1 MKVLVTGANGFIGSN
16 LVNTLLNRNHDV
28 LALCGESSKSNS
40 IKHKNLKI
48 FSCSMQEINLLES
61 EILKFKPKKVFHLA
75 AQSSPGIS
83 LKNPSYTFETNTLAT
98 INLLEILKKLSKKPR
113 VILASSS
120 SVYSKSNGK
129 EIIAEDYLTEPI
141 TMYGQSKLSMEQ
153 IGKLYVSQ
161 NDMDIVTVRPFFL
174 IGAGKNNDVCSAFA
188 QDIVEV
194 ELKIKKN
201 IEVGN
206 LKIIRDFLDIKDGL
220 EGFLIVSEKG
230 ISGEVYNLSSGKE
243 ISLKEILSIFK
254 KYSSSDIQEKIEKKW
269 IRKIDDLYRVGNPSK
284 LSKLGWNPK
293 VDIEKS
299 IQDILDFW
307 RLKKINK

>member
-1 MKVLVTGANGFIGSN
+1 
-16 LVNTLLNRNHDV
+16 
-28 LALCGESSKSNS
+28 
-40 IKHKNLKI
+40 
-48 FSCSMQEINLLES
+48 
-61 EILKFKPKKVFHLA
+61 
-75 AQSSPGIS
+75 
-83 LKNPSYTFETNTLAT
+83 
-98 INLLEILKKLSKKPR
+98 
-113 VILASSS
+113 S

-161 NDMDIVTVRPFFL
+161 NDMDIVIVRPFFL

>member
-48 FSCSMQEINLLES
+48 FSCSMQEINLIES

-161 NDMDIVTVRPFFL
+161 NDMDIVIVRPFFL